1 MEETKPQS
9 TKLIEETKPRSRVM
23 DLEDNPPM
31 FQDYNVG
38 PIKLSYLAS
47 RTTEIL
53 EQYSLRKRPRSR
65 VLDVEEP
72 EPSSKKNGVASK
84 RLRVAPKRPCFAAKS
99 RLSENADATLR
110 HALLGNANNHL
121 ETNVVAQQVIE
132 HPQCYPDTQTDG
144 VLSSIQIERAWL
156 CEESLH
162 CFGGSQIEWSFVY
175 KYASQA
181 LKRQLRDGTELLC
194 DQVAEATAQKRKEIR
209 LQLQH
214 GYRRP
219 IMARSIAFHRLALRR
234 GDSPATPAPR
244 PPLKKRQKQMPPDS
258 HARYRACPPISA
270 QKSTNTAP
278 RPDLP
283 LSTPKI
289 SNALSAQ
296 RPLIATPA
304 TSYPPNTPSAEL
316 FSSAAKE
323 SKASSQKWDDMFECL
338 VQFVKDRKAAEL
350 KGASDKEKEEW
361 EWDGN
366 VPTLYKVSSHVGA
379 DPNLLLFRF
388 SNCVA

>member
-1 MEETKPQS
+1 
-9 TKLIEETKPRSRVM
+9 
-23 DLEDNPPM
+23 
-31 FQDYNVG
+31 
-38 PIKLSYLAS
+38 
-47 RTTEIL
+47 
-53 EQYSLRKRPRSR
+53 
-65 VLDVEEP
+65 VEEP

-84 RLRVAPKRPCFAAKS
+84 RLRAAPKRPCFAAKS

-234 GDSPATPAPR
+234 GVSVESLGQKRLLPTKAKPTDRSIVLNKKPA
-244 PPLKKRQKQMPPDS
+244 S
-258 HARYRACPPISA
+258 I
-270 QKSTNTAP
+270 
-278 RPDLP
+278 LP
-283 LSTPKI
+283 VERL
-289 SNALSAQ
+289 
-296 RPLIATPA
+296 
-304 TSYPPNTPSAEL
+304 
-316 FSSAAKE
+316 
-323 SKASSQKWDDMFECL
+323 SQKRLPPTKEKPTDSSIVSTKKPASILPFKKQLKTATKPILTENEEEIAWLLEESMVQNVSDGLDYRFILANASPTLRAAMERHSYRWLPRL
-338 VQFVKDRKAAEL
+338 VRLHDTKVKAEFEL
-350 KGASDKEKEEW
+350 KRAEIR
-361 EWDGN
+361 N
-366 VPTLYKVSSHVGA
+366 MLYSGYRRPETKAGKKAKGSHRRAFANG
-379 DPNLLLFRF
+379 R
-388 SNCVA
+388 

>member
-1 MEETKPQS
+1 MSAYVVERERVFFISFTEQDFCSYLTRHQWTKLIEETKPQSNKVIEGANTENEEVSTGECPQVAKLQLTEQDFCSYLTRRLWTKLMEETKPQS
-9 TKLIEETKPRSRVM
+9 TKLIEETKPQSRVM

-121 ETNVVAQQVIE
+121 ETIVVAQQVIE

-175 KYASQA
+175 KLKYASQ
-181 LKRQLRDGTELLC
+181 
-194 DQVAEATAQKRKEIR
+194 
-209 LQLQH
+209 
-214 GYRRP
+214 
-219 IMARSIAFHRLALRR
+219 
-234 GDSPATPAPR
+234 
-244 PPLKKRQKQMPPDS
+244 
-258 HARYRACPPISA
+258 
-270 QKSTNTAP
+270 
-278 RPDLP
+278 
-283 LSTPKI
+283 
-289 SNALSAQ
+289 
-296 RPLIATPA
+296 
-304 TSYPPNTPSAEL
+304 
-316 FSSAAKE
+316 
-323 SKASSQKWDDMFECL
+323 QKWDDMFECL
-338 VQFVKDRKAAEL
+338 VQFIKDCKAEEL

-366 VPTLYKVSSHVGA
+366 VPTTYKVSSHVGA

-388 SNCVA
+388 ADCVA